1 MAIERR
7 LFGRS
12 GHESS
17 RILFGAAA
25 LKQCDQGVADRVLD
39 LLFEYGVNHIDT
51 APRYGDAELRIG
63 PWMARHRNDFFLATK
78 TDQRSYDGAREQ
90 IRRSLDRLQTD
101 HVDLMQMHALFHLD
115 EWDQAMG
122 EDGALRASV
131 EARDEG
137 LVRFIGV
144 TGHGWTVPA
153 MHRRSL
159 ERFDFDSVL
168 MPWNWQMAGHRG
180 YGADFQRTREMC
192 RQRNVAVQTIKS
204 IARGAWAAGAEQ
216 NRSTWYQPLEDE
228 DDIRAAVHW
237 VLAEEDLFLNSVG
250 DTDLLPL
257 VLKAADQTVI
267 APTEAAMSTLSDRA
281 GLATIFGI

>member
-1 MAIERR
+1 MAIEKRM
-7 LFGRS
+7 FGRT

-17 RILFGAAA
+17 RVLFGAAA
-25 LKQCDQGVADRVLD
+25 LKDCDQGVADRTLD
-39 LLFEYGVNHIDT
+39 LLLEYGVNHIDA
-51 APRYGDAELRIG
+51 APRYGEAELRIG
-63 PWMARHRNDFFLATK
+63 PWMARHRKDFFLATK
-78 TDQRSYDGAREQ
+78 TDQRSYEGARDQ

-101 HVDLMQMHALFHLD
+101 HVDLMQMHALFHPD
-115 EWDQAMG
+115 EWEQAMG
-122 EDGALRASV
+122 EDGALRAIV

-159 ERFDFDSVL
+159 DRFDFESVL
-168 MPWNWQMAGHRG
+168 MPWNWQMAHHRG
-180 YGADFQRTREMC
+180 YGEDFQKTRQMC
-192 RQRNVAVQTIKS
+192 RERNVAVQTIKS
-204 IARGAWAAGAEQ
+204 IARGAWAASVDQ

-228 DDIRAAVHW
+228 DDIRTAVHG

-257 VLKAADQTVI
+257 VLKAAANREQMPS
-267 APTEAAMSTLSDRA
+267 AAAMDAMAQRA
-281 GLATIFGI
+281 GLSTIFGI

>member
-1 MAIERR
+1 MAIQKRM
-7 LFGRS
+7 FGRT

-17 RILFGAAA
+17 RVLFGAAA
-25 LKQCDQGVADRVLD
+25 LKDCDQGVADRTLDVL
-39 LLFEYGVNHIDT
+39 LEYGVNHIDT

-63 PWMARHRNDFFLATK
+63 PWMARHRKDFFLATK
-78 TDQRSYDGAREQ
+78 TDQRSYAGAREQ

-101 HVDLMQMHALFHLD
+101 HVDLMQMHALINPD
-115 EWDQAMG
+115 EWDQAMS
-122 EDGALRASV
+122 EDGALRAIV

-144 TGHGWTVPA
+144 TGHGWTIPT

-168 MPWNWQMAGHRG
+168 MPWNWQMAHHRG
-180 YGADFQRTREMC
+180 YGEDFQKTREMC
-192 RQRNVAVQTIKS
+192 RERNVAVQTIKS
-204 IARGAWAAGAEQ
+204 IARGAWAASVDQ
-216 NRSTWYQPLEDE
+216 NRATWYQPLEDE
-228 DDIRAAVHW
+228 DDIRTAVHW

-257 VLKAADQTVI
+257 VLKAADTLDST
-267 APTEAAMSTLSDRA
+267 PSAAVMDAMAQRA
-281 GLATIFGI
+281 GLSTIFGI